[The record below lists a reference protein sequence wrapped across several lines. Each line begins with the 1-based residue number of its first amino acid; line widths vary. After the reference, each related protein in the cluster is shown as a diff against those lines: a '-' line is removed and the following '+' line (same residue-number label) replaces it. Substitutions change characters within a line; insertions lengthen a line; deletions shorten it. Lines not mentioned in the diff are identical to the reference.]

1 MQATSFRCW
10 AEIDVEAMRSNIR
23 TVRSMIANGVRIIA
37 VVKADAYGHGLSE
50 IARQLDR
57 DVDLFG
63 VANLVE
69 GQTIRS
75 AGARAPILILGPALP
90 EERRKIVEETFIPT
104 VSTVE
109 EAVGYAECVRAG
121 ERLHIHFVVDTGM
134 GRIGLW
140 EEETDHVLRAIRRMP
155 QLQLT
160 ALSTHLPVADEDENY
175 TARQLER
182 FRATASRLLAQDE
195 PATVLNSAGI
205 MRFGNQA
212 RSGDLVRVGLSVYG
226 VSPLKEFQPRFRP
239 AMTLKTRITLVRTL
253 GSERSISYGRTF
265 VTPSRMIVATLG
277 AGYGDG
283 IDRHLSGQDTDVL
296 IRGQRCRM
304 LGRVTMDQIV
314 VDVSHLDRV
323 EPGEEVVII
332 GRQGDEEI
340 LASELATKAGTI
352 AWEVFTGIT
361 KRVVRVYR

>member
-1 MQATSFRCW
+1 MGA
-10 AEIDVEAMRSNIR
+10 I
-23 TVRSMIANGVRIIA
+23 RSMMANGVQIIA

-50 IARQLDR
+50 IARRLDR

-75 AGARAPILILGPALP
+75 TGARAPILILGPALP
-90 EERRKIVEETFIPT
+90 EERQKIVEEWFIPT

-109 EAVGYAECVRAG
+109 EAVGYAECVGAG
-121 ERLHIHFVVDTGM
+121 ERVPIDFVIDTGM

-140 EEETDHVLRAIRRMP
+140 EEEADRVLRAIREMP
-155 QLQLT
+155 QLRMR

-175 TARQLER
+175 TASQLQR
-182 FRATASRLLAQDE
+182 FRRAASRLLAQDE
-195 PATVLNSAGI
+195 PATVLNSAGV

-212 RSGDLVRVGLSVYG
+212 RPGDLVRVGLSVYG
-226 VSPLKEFQPRFRP
+226 VSPLSEFQQRFRP

-253 GSERSISYGRTF
+253 ESGRTISYGKTF
-265 VTPSRMIVATLG
+265 VTPSQMTVATLG

-283 IDRHLSGQDTDVL
+283 IDRHLSGYETDVL
-296 IRGQRCRM
+296 IRGRRCRL

-314 VDVSHLDRV
+314 VDVSHLERV
-323 EPGEEVVII
+323 EPGEEVILI
-332 GRQGDEEI
+332 GRHGADET
-340 LASELATKAGTI
+340 LPPHLATTPGTI
-352 AWEVFTGIT
+352 P
-361 KRVVRVYR
+361 